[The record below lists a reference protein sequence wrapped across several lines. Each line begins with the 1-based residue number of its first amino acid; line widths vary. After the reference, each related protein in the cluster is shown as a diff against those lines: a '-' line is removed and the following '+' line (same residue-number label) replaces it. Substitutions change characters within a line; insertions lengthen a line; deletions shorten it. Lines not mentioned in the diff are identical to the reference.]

1 MRLIIYSIFS
11 FVFMVSFCFGKSDV
25 KESST
30 GIGVGVITCYE
41 FLHPGNSGYEN
52 RDIVFMSWAQGF
64 MSAKNVYGGYSVD
77 LSTIDVKEQI
87 VALKVF
93 CEEHKRKLFV
103 HAVESLY
110 QELYEKGKQEK

>member
-1 MRLIIYSIFS
+1 MRLILYSIF
-11 FVFMVSFCFGKSDV
+11 CFGFMIGVCFGGSSA
-25 KESST
+25 KESNT
-30 GIGVGVITCYE
+30 GSGVGVITCYE

-52 RDIVFMSWAQGF
+52 RDIVFLSWAQGF
-64 MSAKNVYGGYSVD
+64 MTAKNVYGDYKVD
-77 LSTIDVKEQI
+77 LFTMGIKEQI
-87 VALKVF
+87 VAVKVF